1 METNAQKLKQLDD
14 FLEGKNF
21 FVGDSA
27 TVADFAMYHPV
38 WWHMEVAKE
47 AEQEWKY
54 SNIKVNRVV
63 ESQYYKKILCSSGKM
78 K

>member
-63 ESQYYKKILCSSGKM
+63 EFQDYL
-78 K
+78 